1 MSTLGDLIGDQANL
15 IAREVIS
22 VGDVHIIPLTIMEGI
37 TPKEGEDTR
46 NKFVVVLGFDIQ
58 GNAIG
63 GVVINSKINYNLPQ
77 IITDNM
83 MPITVKQCPFLSH
96 DSFVNCSKLV
106 VFQKNKINS
115 TTYRGKIENQELME
129 QIVGTVVESPTES
142 KQRLKEFG
150 LIP

>member
-1 MSTLGDLIGDQANL
+1 MSTLGDLIGDKANL
-15 IAREVIS
+15 IAREVIG
-22 VGDVHIIPLTIMEGI
+22 VGDVHIIPLTLVEGI
-37 TPKEGEDTR
+37 TPKDGEEAR
-46 NKFVVVLGFDIQ
+46 NKFVVVLGFDAQ

-63 GVVINSKINYNLPQ
+63 GVVINSKINYHLPQ

-106 VFQKNKINS
+106 VFPKDKIS
-115 TTYRGKIENQELME
+115 SKTYRGKIEDQKLME
-129 QIVGTVVESPTES
+129 HIVGTVVESPTES

-150 LIP
+150 LIH